1 MPKKS
6 SNSTS
11 RKLDA
16 LLEKLNQIQAQFSS
30 EQPAKPPSEQPI
42 AELGQILQS
51 KYAVAVARTAKLI
64 GRYEITELV
73 PDLITA
79 FDRFMT
85 NPAKTDPNCHAK
97 AGIADALYRLEQRAE
112 AVFLAGIRHV
122 QMEPVWGGQVDTA
135 PGLREICAMGL
146 VRMNYS
152 DVMIELAD
160 LLADPEPPARI
171 GAARA
176 IAYSENPQGIPL
188 LRLRAKIGDEPPVLA
203 ECVIA
208 LLNLDADRSL
218 PFVGSFLHAPQP
230 QTQELVALALGE
242 SRHPG
247 AFELLRNWWKFNS
260 EPDLR
265 RTGLLAIA
273 MLRQDQPLD
282 FLLSLIANG
291 RSLDAHDAVAALDL
305 YRQDATL
312 WGRVREAAQQRGD
325 AELTAIVGSS

>member
-16 LLEKLNQIQAQFSS
+16 LLETLNQIQAQFPT
-30 EQPAKPPSEQPI
+30 EQISEQPI
-42 AELGQILQS
+42 AELRQILQS

-79 FDRFMT
+79 FDRFLT
-85 NPAKTDPNCHAK
+85 NPAKIDPNCLAK
-97 AGIADALYRLEQRAE
+97 AGIADALYHLEQRAE

-135 PGLREICAMGL
+135 PRLREICAMGL
-146 VRMNYS
+146 VRMNYP
-152 DVMIELAD
+152 DVMTELAD

-203 ECVIA
+203 ECVTA
-208 LLNLDADRSL
+208 LLKLDAERSL
-218 PFVGSFLHAPQP
+218 PFAASFLSDPQP
-230 QTQELVALALGE
+230 QTQELIALALGE

-247 AFELLRNWWKFNS
+247 AFEPLQIWWKFNS

-265 RTGLLAIA
+265 RTALLAIA

-282 FLLSLIANG
+282 FLISLIAKG
-291 RSLDAHDAVAALDL
+291 RNLDAHDAVAALDL
-305 YRQDATL
+305 YRQDALL
-312 WGRVREAAQQRGD
+312 WRRVREAAQQRGD
-325 AELTAIVGSS
+325 AELMAIVEPVSG